1 MPSFPAPSSP
11 LGPRIVVVTAPS
23 GAGKTTIAHRLL
35 AAIPELRFSV
45 SATTRPPRAHE
56 RDGVDYHFVDG
67 PAFEALRAADAL
79 LEWEEVYP
87 GRFYGTPRAELA
99 RVAPGGALLLDVDVK
114 GALHVKDLFGADA
127 LTLFIA
133 PPSLAVLEARLRAR
147 GTESEKTLAVRLA
160 RARDELAYA
169 DRFDHVVVNERLEE
183 AVEETLTRVRTFLTA

>member
-1 MPSFPAPSSP
+1 MPSLPAPSSP

-56 RDGVDYHFVDG
+56 RDGVDYHFVDVAG
-67 PAFEALRAADAL
+67 FEALRAADAL